1 MDSELGDAAAGAD
14 LPDPTHA
21 TPAGID
27 DATIE
32 ALGTLSEALEIVE
45 RARGRLYDFHQ
56 LSGGADLKL
65 GEAVQQLR
73 TAGHSDLA
81 DRVESDLVG
90 RNVIPGRW
98 TFQLVEEYDDGYWS
112 VFRSYERTARDELV
126 AGRRHLFEARM
137 KERERTAGRAGHEA
151 APGSPLG

>member
-14 LPDPTHA
+14 LPDPAHA

-112 VFRSYERTARDELV
+112 VFRSYERTARDELG

-137 KERERTAGRAGHEA
+137 KERERSAGRAGHEA
-151 APGSPLG
+151 APGSLQG

>member
-1 MDSELGDAAAGAD
+1 MDSELGEAAAGAD
-14 LPDPTHA
+14 LPDPAHP
-21 TPAGID
+21 TPEGVE

-32 ALGTLSEALEIVE
+32 ALGTLSEALEMVE

-56 LSGGADLKL
+56 LSGGADLTL
-65 GEAVQQLR
+65 GEAVRQLR
-73 TAGHSDLA
+73 TAGHADLA
-81 DRVESDLVG
+81 DRIESDLLG

-151 APGSPLG
+151 APGSPRA